1 MTATLSDRKLHT
13 INLLTN
19 LEDEDLLE
27 LIELLLAE
35 TAKGDWAL
43 SLTKQDVAAIEE
55 GLADLEAGKTE
66 DFESFTSRMNAKY
79 P

>member
-43 SLTKQDVAAIEE
+43 SLTKQDVEAIEE